1 MSTIILDNY
10 DSFTFNLFQQVAL
23 LQGGTEPLV
32 FRNDTISLG
41 DLRDLGPE
49 RIIISP
55 GPGHPADPS
64 YVGIVPEVILYL
76 GPQIPI
82 LGVCLGHLSMI
93 QALGGTVARAQ
104 DPRHGK
110 TSPIY
115 HCEASVFEGLP
126 SPLEAMR
133 YHSLVG
139 LRESLPDC
147 LEVTAWT
154 EEGLVMGIR
163 HRQWPLVG
171 VQFHPE
177 SIGTPLGTDL
187 VRAFIEGSF

>member
-23 LQGGTEPLV
+23 LQGGIEPLV
-32 FRNDTISLG
+32 FRNDAISLG

-64 YVGIVPEVILYL
+64 YVGIGPEVILTL
-76 GPQIPI
+76 GQQIPI

-93 QALGGTVARAQ
+93 QALGGTVARAPE
-104 DPRHGK
+104 PRHGK
-110 TSPIY
+110 TSPVL
-115 HCEASVFEGLP
+115 HEGGSVFADLP
-126 SPLEAMR
+126 SPFEAMR

-139 LRESLPDC
+139 LRENLPDC

-154 EEGLVMGIR
+154 AEGLVMGVH

-177 SIGTPLGTDL
+177 SIGTPVGTDL
-187 VRAFIEGSF
+187 VRAFLEGRL

>member
-23 LQGGTEPLV
+23 LQGGIEPLV
-32 FRNDTISLG
+32 FRNDAISLG

-64 YVGIVPEVILYL
+64 YVGIGPEVIRAL
-76 GPQIPI
+76 GPQVPI
-82 LGVCLGHLSMI
+82 LGVCLGHLNMI
-93 QALGGTVARAQ
+93 QALGGTVARAPE
-104 DPRHGK
+104 PRHGK

-115 HCEASVFEGLP
+115 HERGSVFTGLP
-126 SPLEAMR
+126 SPFEAMR

-139 LRESLPDC
+139 LRENLPDC

-154 EEGLVMGIR
+154 REDLIMGIR

-177 SIGTPLGTDL
+177 SIGTPVGTDL
-187 VRAFIEGSF
+187 VRAFLEGRL